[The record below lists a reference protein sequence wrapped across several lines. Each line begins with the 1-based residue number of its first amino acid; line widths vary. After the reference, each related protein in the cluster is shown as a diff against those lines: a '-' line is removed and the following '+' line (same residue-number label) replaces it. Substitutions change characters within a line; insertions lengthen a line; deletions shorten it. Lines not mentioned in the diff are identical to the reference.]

1 MGNRRKETKADLLL
15 NLRVRRRTL
24 RRYQRCREL
33 LTALEGSATGD
44 AMLAEAFDLLARRLR
59 HHLDKRGI
67 PLPPVGGVKVPE
79 SPKFVGVPPL
89 HVSYICEG

>member
-1 MGNRRKETKADLLL
+1 MGIRRNETKADLLL

-24 RRYQRCREL
+24 RRYERCREL
-33 LTALEGSATGD
+33 MVALEGGTTGD
-44 AMLAEAFDLLARRLR
+44 AMLAEAFDLLARRLC

-79 SPKFVGVPPL
+79 SPRFVGVPPL
-89 HVSYICEG
+89 HVSHIDDG